1 MKYNRFYSILA
12 LLLIAG
18 NAVASPLPLEGS
30 GEASDPFG
38 LVDNAKYPNTM
49 TITGYVRLGDEV
61 LDSTAVV
68 AIYQGDELRGKKS
81 PADNGKYQSI
91 LMLTIYGE
99 TKGQPLHFKVF
110 TGGRVIEVDQG
121 LTFSSDV
128 RVGKAKEPYYID
140 LPVPIVTT
148 PVTEGWATTCLPYNA
163 EVPEGVTV
171 WIVTGIDEDGVL
183 IKEQLDGNILPANTP
198 VLLQGGDLE
207 SYEWLSRV
215 ADGDINTEGSILKGT
230 TEDTTITE
238 GTPLVLGESEDGAA
252 GFWPVDDGTVVPAYS
267 AYITDYPDDIPG
279 ATFEEY
285 VPTALHALD
294 YSTISQSDNCY
305 DLQGR
310 RINSKMVKSSN
321 SQIFKRG
328 HGGQLIRLLP

>member
-1 MKYNRFYSILA
+1 MLGTALA
-12 LLLIAG
+12 L
-18 NAVASPLPLEGS
+18 PLPLEGQ
-30 GEASDPFG
+30 GEADPFG
-38 LVDNAKYPNTM
+38 EVDNAKYPNTM

-68 AIYQGDELRGKKS
+68 AVYQGDELRGKKS
-81 PADNGKYQSI
+81 PANNAKYPNI

-99 TKGQPLHFKVF
+99 IKGEPLHFKVF

-121 LTFSSDV
+121 LTFSNDA
-128 RVGKAKEPYYID
+128 RAGKVKEPYYID

-148 PVTEGWATTCLPYNA
+148 PVTDGWATTCLPYNA

-171 WIVTGIDEDGVL
+171 WIVTGIDEDGIL
-183 IKEQLDGNILPANTP
+183 IKEQLEGNILPANTP

-230 TEDTTITE
+230 TEDTTFE
-238 GTPLVLGESEDGAA
+238 AGAALVLGESEDGTA
-252 GFWPVDDGTVVPAYS
+252 GFWPTDDNTVVPAYS
-267 AYITDYPDDIPG
+267 AYIVDYPDDIPG

-285 VPTALHALD
+285 VPTAIQTFD
-294 YSTISQSDNCY
+294 NFTISQSDNCY

-310 RINSKMVKSSN
+310 QINGQRSMVNGQRSN
-321 SQIFKRG
+321 RQIMKLSNG
-328 HGGQLIRLLP
+328 KIIRLLP